1 MTPLAE
7 EKEFHFKP
15 WQLWVFRIALYS
27 LPAFLLSVAFY
38 CVWHRI
44 PNPRSIVPKSVILL
58 MGGIALGLMCNR
70 VDRMMGRKKASYKD
84 KRMAAIGVP
93 IVALILWLAMFAFRN
108 NSEFNFTGSGDPFFA
123 TLWLIFSTMMWALD
137 RDGLGVKNVVKP

>member
-1 MTPLAE
+1 MVP
-7 EKEFHFKP
+7 EKEFRLKP

-38 CVWHRI
+38 YVWHRV
-44 PNPRSIVPKSVILL
+44 PNPRSVIPKSVILL

-70 VDRMMGRKKASYKD
+70 VDRMMGRNKASNRE

-93 IVALILWLAMFAFRN
+93 IIALVLWLGMFALRS
-108 NSEFNFTGSGDPFFA
+108 NSEFKFTGSGGPVFA
-123 TLWLIFSTMMWALD
+123 TLWLIVSVLNWSLD
-137 RDGLGVKNVVKP
+137 RDGLGKTKAVKS